1 MMMMTSPSLTNNNYT
16 QQYAEEQIK
25 TASKEQLLIMLF
37 DGAIKFARIA
47 KKAMLAKDLE
57 KSNTNLIKAQR
68 IITEFMVTLDVKQ
81 GGETATN
88 LMRLYEFYYHSL
100 VQANLKKDTHLLEEV
115 IQQLVD
121 MRQMWFEA
129 TQIAAKERKTSNTTA
144 EHYQQAV
151 ASANAKA
158 VFRHA

>member
-1 MMMMTSPSLTNNNYT
+1 MMMTSPSMTNNNYT

-37 DGAIKFARIA
+37 DGAIKFTRIA
-47 KKAMLAKDLE
+47 KKAILAKDFE
-57 KSNTNLIKAQR
+57 KSNANLIKAQR
-68 IITEFMVTLDVKQ
+68 IITEFMVTLDIKQ

-100 VQANLKKDTHLLEEV
+100 VQVNLKKDLTLLEEI

-129 TQIAAKERKTSNTTA
+129 TQIAAKERKANNTTT

-151 ASANAKA
+151 ASANAGA

>member
-88 LMRLYEFYYHSL
+88 LMRLYEFYDHSL
-100 VQANLKKDTHLLEEV
+100 VQANLKKDTNLLEEI

-129 TQIAAKERKTSNTTA
+129 TQIAAKERKLSNTTA
-144 EHYQQAV
+144 EQYQQAV